1 MLEIHNLNK
10 TYSNGTIA
18 LKDVSLTI
26 EAGMFGLLGPNGAG
40 KSTLMRTLATIQDVD
55 SGKVI
60 LNGIDLLKNKEEVRK
75 WLGYLPQEFG
85 FYPKIKANNLLDQLA
100 QLKGV
105 SDKSERVDLVNHL
118 LNKVNLWE
126 VRNNKISEFSG
137 GMKQRVGIAQAL
149 IGDPQLIIVDE
160 PTAGLDPA
168 ERNRFHNILSE
179 IGENT
184 VVLLSTHIVDDVR
197 DLCTNMGIINRGNI
211 LLTGNPL
218 EIINTLRGSIWEKLI
233 EKKELSDYEKNY
245 NVIYSRLY
253 AGKVIIHVFD
263 TEKPAPSFVEA
274 DPTLEDVYF
283 HELKSTD
290 RDQG

>member
-1 MLEIHNLNK
+1 MSMGGQFENNVPQLDSDAGIYLLEFYQQLMSEN
-10 TYSNGTIA
+10 IA
-18 LKDVSLTI
+18 SRETV
-26 EAGMFGLLGPNGAG
+26 AW
-40 KSTLMRTLATIQDVD
+40 D
-55 SGKVI
+55 SGDMRASFI
-60 LNGIDLLKNKEEVRK
+60 
-75 WLGYLPQEFG
+75 
-85 FYPKIKANNLLDQLA
+85 
-100 QLKGV
+100 
-105 SDKSERVDLVNHL
+105 
-118 LNKVNLWE
+118 
-126 VRNNKISEFSG
+126 G
-137 GMKQRVGIAQAL
+137 GNAAQAL